1 MSSELFREIEE
12 DIRKDRL
19 KRLWDRYGLIL
30 VGTVAAILV
39 AAAGWQLWQN
49 WQQGRAAEETAALAV
64 LSERLGGEGS
74 AAAADELAALAARA
88 GDGRAGLARF
98 YEAAARADAGDAA
111 AAAALYDALSGDPSL
126 PRAFR
131 DLATVLMGLH
141 GLETMDPAVL
151 RARVAPLDRADGP
164 YRFSAREILAVLALR
179 EGDAAAA
186 RGLLDALAADPQ
198 APQGVRGRA
207 AQLSALVGAAA
218 P

>member
-19 KRLWDRYGLIL
+19 KRLWDRYGMVL
-30 VGTVAAILV
+30 VAAVAAILL

-49 WQQGRAAEETAALAV
+49 WQRGRAAEETAALAA
-64 LSERLGGEGS
+64 LAERVEGDG
-74 AAAADELAALAARA
+74 AAAAAEELAALAVRA

-98 YEAAARADAGDAA
+98 YEAAARAEAGDAA
-111 AAAALYDALSGDPSL
+111 AAAAIYDALSADGSL

-141 GLETMDPAVL
+141 GLGGMDPAVL
-151 RARVAPLDRADGP
+151 RARISPLDRPDGP
-164 YRFSAREILAVLALR
+164 FRFSAREILAVLALR
-179 EGDAAAA
+179 EGDAATA
-186 RGLLDALAADPQ
+186 RRLLDALAADPE

-207 AQLSALVGAAA
+207 AQLAALAGAA
-218 P
+218 PR